1 MFLDLLTNRL
11 KHQAL
16 KCSKEYEINF
26 ETVIVENIQVIDTEI
41 VERNYEGDTRQLGLF
56 NSFFQLQEDIVQLQ
70 KRCVR

>member
-11 KHQAL
+11 KHQEL
-16 KCSKEYEINF
+16 KYSKEYEINF

-56 NSFFQLQEDIVQLQ
+56 DSFFQLQEDIVQHT